1 MQRNTAVIS
10 ISLPPEILSILERLS
25 KKTAKT
31 RSEIIKELLVTY
43 YQDESWGQIFTWGR
57 KTKEKFDIKS
67 EEDIVKL
74 IND

>member
-10 ISLPPEILSILERLS
+10 ISLPPEILSILEKLS

-31 RSEIIKELLVTY
+31 RSEIVKELLITY
-43 YQDESWGQIFTWGR
+43 YQDESWEQIFARGR

-67 EEDIVKL
+67 EEDIVRL

>member
-10 ISLPPEILSILERLS
+10 ISLPPEILAILEKIT

-31 RSEIIKELLVTY
+31 RSDVIKELLMTY
-43 YQDESWGQIFTWGR
+43 YKDQSWEQIFDWGR
-57 KTKEKFDIKS
+57 KTKEKYNIKS
-67 EEDIVKL
+67 EEDILTL

>member
-31 RSEIIKELLVTY
+31 RSEIIKDLLVTY
-43 YQDESWGQIFTWGR
+43 YQDESWDQIFAWGR
-57 KTKEKFDIKS
+57 KTKEKFDIRS
-67 EEDIVKL
+67 EEDIIKI

>member
-43 YQDESWGQIFTWGR
+43 YQDESWEQIFAWGR

-67 EEDIVKL
+67 EEDIVRL

>member
-10 ISLPPEILSILERLS
+10 ISLPPEILSILEKLS

-43 YQDESWGQIFTWGR
+43 YQDESWEQIFDWGR

>member
-10 ISLPPEILSILERLS
+10 ISLPPEILAILEKIT

-31 RSEIIKELLVTY
+31 RSDVVKELLMTY
-43 YQDESWGQIFTWGR
+43 YNDQSWEQIFTWGR